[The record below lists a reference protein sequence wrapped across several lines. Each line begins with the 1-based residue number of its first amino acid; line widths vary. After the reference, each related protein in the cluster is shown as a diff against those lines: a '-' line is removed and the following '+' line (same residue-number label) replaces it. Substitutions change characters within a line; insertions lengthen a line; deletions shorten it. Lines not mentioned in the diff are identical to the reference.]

1 MPRSEETV
9 TEVRFAPQDDR
20 RPNDNTLSSIPP
32 IPPPPSAH
40 LQNKPEVVSLVS
52 SSCGRSLD
60 TTTHATVVTA
70 RDLISREVSS
80 DLPNNDNSNNNSNSN
95 NNNNS
100 KNTKITG
107 QQHLSRIPEEVVLV
121 PSTISPN
128 ESISSLS
135 WNHRRHRRTAA
146 AAGLAAATAL
156 SGAPLTAT
164 ATASNNTKRPITIP
178 MPCSRKRRRSDW
190 EERTN
195 HHQGF
200 PAAATATKQRQECL
214 TATEATNVATN
225 AEEACP
231 SAVPLSLPLDPS
243 LDSKPSNQSHSTT
256 NNKNENKGNND
267 ARLVAPLSVSIR
279 KAVRRRVQYMIRG
292 TRLVQKQLP
301 PIVIGSSGYTNTAH
315 RLLDE
320 ESPPR
325 EHDDHRKKFPIV
337 SVVLPPNT
345 PRVCKST
352 PLEELPPTNNVY
364 LKTHALLGKGA
375 FATVVSVTIEDS
387 PPYFGADGN
396 DIQED
401 GVDDAKPCCHYYAC
415 KFIKEKLLGRAVTA
429 RGRSGDRSAALTEA
443 DRKHR
448 RAYVQAESQ
457 LIYEA
462 HLLGSLKHYNI
473 IKLNGFFPIRS
484 SQLSSS
490 SSRNN
495 DVMTTTTTTV
505 FPERSVL
512 LTEVLDETL
521 AQKLS
526 KWREIRQT
534 ENRQQDAAAAV
545 APGLGRRK
553 RNLEKLAIC
562 QQLADALEHVHSH
575 NIVYRDLKP
584 ENVGFAG
591 STLKL
596 FDFGLS
602 REMTML
608 QASETSA
615 PKPQHEQ
622 KENSNTID
630 ARNSSVSSRQQTPPQ
645 SPSLLQGT
653 IGTMRYMAPEVCL
666 EEHYG
671 CECDLYSYAVL
682 CWEIW
687 THKNPYATL
696 TPASYKEMVCLG
708 GLRPHQVDAMQR
720 QPPGCERP
728 SHAVQKL
735 LEKGWVRDPKSRIS
749 WKGIRHELFRILQ
762 HGEA

>member
-1 MPRSEETV
+1 MPRSKPDETV
-9 TEVRFAPQDDR
+9 AEVRFAPQDDL

-32 IPPPPSAH
+32 IPSPPSAH
-40 LQNKPEVVSLVS
+40 LQSRPEVVSLVS
-52 SSCGRSLD
+52 SSCGPSLD
-60 TTTHATVVTA
+60 TTTHATVATA
-70 RDLISREVSS
+70 RDLISREVSHS
-80 DLPNNDNSNNNSNSN
+80 SNNDDNDNT
-95 NNNNS
+95 S
-100 KNTKITG
+100 KTSKRSE
-107 QQHLSRIPEEVVLV
+107 QPHLSKIPEEVVLV

-128 ESISSLS
+128 ESISSSLS
-135 WNHRRHRRTAA
+135 WNQHHHRRTAA
-146 AAGLAAATAL
+146 AAGVAAATAL
-156 SGAPLTAT
+156 PGAPLTGTGA
-164 ATASNNTKRPITIP
+164 ASNKIKRPTKIP
-178 MPCSRKRRRSDW
+178 LPSSRKRRRSDR

-195 HHQGF
+195 HHQDF
-200 PAAATATKQRQECL
+200 PTATTKQKQEGF
-214 TATEATNVATN
+214 TGTETTNVATS
-225 AEEACP
+225 AEESCP
-231 SAVPLSLPLDPS
+231 SAVPLSMPLDPS
-243 LDSKPSNQSHSTT
+243 SGSKPPNQSHSTT
-256 NNKNENKGNND
+256 NNKSEKKSGND

-279 KAVRRRVQYMIRG
+279 KAVRRRLQYMIRG
-292 TRLVQKQLP
+292 TRLVQKQLS
-301 PIVIGSSGYTNTAH
+301 PIVIGSTGCTNTAH
-315 RLLDE
+315 RPLDE

-325 EHDDHRKKFPIV
+325 EHADHRKKFPIV
-337 SVVLPPNT
+337 SVALPPNT
-345 PRVCKST
+345 PRVST
-352 PLEELPPTNNVY
+352 ATPPEERPPTNNVY
-364 LKTHALLGKGA
+364 LRTHALLGKGA

-387 PPYFGADGN
+387 PPSFGADGN

-401 GVDDAKPCCHYYAC
+401 NVVETKPCCHYYAC
-415 KFIKEKLLGRAVTA
+415 KSIKEELLCRAVTA

-457 LIYEA
+457 LAYEA
-462 HLLGSLKHYNI
+462 HLLGSLKHPNI
-473 IKLNGFFPIRS
+473 IKLKGFFPIRS
-484 SQLSSS
+484 SPLSSS
-490 SSRNN
+490 SSHNN
-495 DVMTTTTTTV
+495 DAITTTTTTV
-505 FPERSVL
+505 FPERSML

-526 KWREIRQT
+526 KWREILQT
-534 ENRQQDAAAAV
+534 ENRQQDAAAAA

-608 QASETSA
+608 QVSETSA
-615 PKPQHEQ
+615 PKPQHPQ
-622 KENSNTID
+622 KENSNTVD
-630 ARNSSVSSRQQTPPQ
+630 ARNNIVSSGKTPPQ
-645 SPSLLQGT
+645 SPSLLQGM

-720 QPPGCERP
+720 QPPGCESP